1 MDGWGAMFDDSG
13 SFVGDTQG
21 QVGATAAPPQT
32 GMKRQSE
39 DGYGGYDYDGDGY
52 AAKKPKQE
60 GYDESGS
67 WEQQQEPGS
76 WDEMAY
82 TGESSWEALKSTGD
96 TVETKDEF
104 ANFSEITSWDQLK
117 PSDGSSGRAGKGGR
131 GYGQGAGS
139 WGGQQRGRG
148 GQRGGNSSGGYS
160 GGRGGGFNNRGGGF
174 NRGGRGGGFNNRG
187 GGFNNRGGG
196 FNRGGGGGRGGFR
209 GGSSFGHGGGGGF
222 GGGRSNQGL
231 TLVEKFEKYQSFL
244 TAETSRI
251 NSIQSLENAVN
262 STQLFLKCDYAVVEM
277 PRIYNRAVYTGRLAI
292 SGIFLARCVGLNKKE
307 LKHEVYDKAYK
318 VLTTQTLAVIND
330 LRDPGADVVRV
341 CIERELKLCGPHKF
355 IEGGSMPVNQ
365 RVGEVI
371 QKVASGLETISVL
384 VAGLEK
390 LIAYL
395 KSTVNLPDNPISK
408 LEQAMIASKCGMV
421 HLYKCDSKD
430 ENGVPLYVGE
440 YMLED
445 TCIARASNVNKK
457 SVKSETYTQ
466 ALEAL
471 YSKTLLELII
481 PVVEETNQNEEEEE
495 VHNEAVVTGVL
506 QANVDGPPP
515 VVKPSLIEAPI
526 MDRLLNLFSTVSNSA
541 FTKNNVTL
549 IDNCLTNSGLTAV
562 CVYKKV
568 SPESKT
574 CDLCEFYV
582 DQYLIATGRGSSK
595 AECEQAAYNSAYN
608 MLCRTSPTDIV
619 SNHPKLPPQETTDPL
634 LLETEWKGVLPVTT
648 ESNADALRQHG
659 FDPDVLTCSLGDM
672 VLVEEKMWTN
682 DRRTAAFAILQ
693 NTCNLNGLLLKWT
706 FQNLKNAATKNYK
719 YEAKP
724 LGKYKCVV
732 YVKDQEVAQFTGFG
746 KNKVRT
752 VACADYLFR
761 LVEHR
766 PVLQVVKTDDRM
778 VWIPL
783 ATLSMEAESLRKASA
798 NSPNKPPQP
807 VNFLVQAVLARV
819 KTFLPNKDGKEL
831 IFGPGFSDID
841 KRAICGEV
849 KKQGLFYED
858 RFDKGDNYFVIYDK
872 LDIRDVALR
881 LKTQPP
887 NTVFRKYILVPT
899 SSLPK
904 YSDINKKELYHM

>member
-1 MDGWGAMFDDSG
+1 MA
-13 SFVGDTQG
+13 DTG
-21 QVGATAAPPQT
+21 P
-32 GMKRQSE
+32 
-39 DGYGGYDYDGDGY
+39 
-52 AAKKPKQE
+52 
-60 GYDESGS
+60 
-67 WEQQQEPGS
+67 
-76 WDEMAY
+76 
-82 TGESSWEALKSTGD
+82 SSWNALKSTGD
-96 TVETKDEF
+96 MADTKDAF

-117 PSDGSSGRAGKGGR
+117 PSEISSGRAGKGGR
-131 GYGQGAGS
+131 GYGQGTGS

-148 GQRGGNSSGGYS
+148 GQRGRYSSGGYS
-160 GGRGGGFNNRGGGF
+160 GDRGGGFNNGGGGF
-174 NRGGRGGGFNNRG
+174 NRGGMDGGFNNRG

-196 FNRGGGGGRGGFR
+196 FNRGGGGSRGGFR
-209 GGSSFGHGGGGGF
+209 GGSSFGRGGGGGF
-222 GGGRSNQGL
+222 GGGKSNQGL

-244 TAETSRI
+244 TSETSRI

-262 STQLFLKCDYAVVEM
+262 STQLFLKCDYVVVEM

-307 LKHEVYDKAYK
+307 LKHKVYDKAYK
-318 VLTTQTLAVIND
+318 VLNTQTLADINN
-330 LRDPGADVVRV
+330 LRDPGADIVRV

-365 RVGEVI
+365 TVGEVM

-408 LEQAMIASKCGMV
+408 LEQAMIASKCGIS

-440 YMLED
+440 YMFED

-481 PVVEETNQNEEEEE
+481 PVVVETNQNEEEEE
-495 VHNEAVVTGVL
+495 VHNEAFVTGVL

-526 MDRLLNLFSTVSNSA
+526 MDRLLNLFSTVSNLA
-541 FTKNNVTL
+541 YTTNNLSL

-562 CVYKKV
+562 CVCFYKKV

-595 AECEQAAYNSAYN
+595 TECEQAAYNSAYN
-608 MLCRTSPTDIV
+608 MLCRTSPSDIV

-634 LLETEWKGVLPVTT
+634 LLETEMKL
-648 ESNADALRQHG
+648 
-659 FDPDVLTCSLGDM
+659 
-672 VLVEEKMWTN
+672 
-682 DRRTAAFAILQ
+682 
-693 NTCNLNGLLLKWT
+693 LLLKWT

-724 LGKYKCVV
+724 LGKY
-732 YVKDQEVAQFTGFG
+732 
-746 KNKVRT
+746 
-752 VACADYLFR
+752 
-761 LVEHR
+761 
-766 PVLQVVKTDDRM
+766 
-778 VWIPL
+778 
-783 ATLSMEAESLRKASA
+783 
-798 NSPNKPPQP
+798 
-807 VNFLVQAVLARV
+807 
-819 KTFLPNKDGKEL
+819 
-831 IFGPGFSDID
+831 
-841 KRAICGEV
+841 
-849 KKQGLFYED
+849 
-858 RFDKGDNYFVIYDK
+858 
-872 LDIRDVALR
+872 
-881 LKTQPP
+881 
-887 NTVFRKYILVPT
+887 
-899 SSLPK
+899 
-904 YSDINKKELYHM
+904 